1 MDFLSAM
8 NPYLNAARDF
18 SLAFRAQVEA
28 SDAQA
33 RATEM
38 ASQNQGY
45 EADTRSSLP
54 YGSPQPQEA
63 TGVNEELNG
72 FDADEDMRVDY
83 MKQEMLEKS
92 RQKANQPSF

>member
-1 MDFLSAM
+1 M

-28 SDAQA
+28 SDAQS

-45 EADTRSSLP
+45 DADTRSSLP

-63 TGVNEELNG
+63 TGVNEKLNG

-83 MKQEMLEKS
+83 MKQEMLERS
-92 RQKANQPSF
+92 RQKANQASF

>member
-1 MDFLSAM
+1 MDFLSVM

-18 SLAFRAQVEA
+18 SLAFRAQVQA
-28 SDAQA
+28 SDAQS

-45 EADTRSSLP
+45 DADTRSSLP

-63 TGVNEELNG
+63 AGVNEELNG
-72 FDADEDMRVDY
+72 FDAEEDMRVDY